1 MWQCGKRRRN
11 KVSGDWIGTGWGCVS
26 LWALWPFQL
35 LSQGSL
41 LIYGYSHL
49 SSSYF
54 ITSLLSYHTL
64 HQHIGWTNLW
74 AHRYKYD
81 VYSVACWVWQTCR
94 YLRVLMFKWLFKC
107 NLVID
112 TETWWGHLIW
122 HESLTKTWGG
132 TTYKIW
138 RCRALVWLK
147 GDGVGEQAWG
157 HGWSVAN
164 TGMIPV
170 GCRLAMGTWC
180 WTWWQHRR
188 SPNTGG
194 IDEMSGVTGGRIQ
207 KEWTSQFW
215 VQHCAKLPVTEYSRL
230 QWGITWL
237 TTWT

>member
-1 MWQCGKRRRN
+1 MVWPVGFGKTA
-11 KVSGDWIGTGWGCVS
+11 GIWGFSC
-26 LWALWPFQL
+26 
-35 LSQGSL
+35 LSD
-41 LIYGYSHL
+41 YSNVL
-49 SSSYF
+49 YKCIDSN
-54 ITSLLSYHTL
+54 TL
-64 HQHIGWTNLW
+64 P
-74 AHRYKYD
+74 
-81 VYSVACWVWQTCR
+81 VPV
-94 YLRVLMFKWLFKC
+94 
-107 NLVID
+107 NLVIN
-112 TETWWGHLIW
+112 TETQWGCLIW

-132 TTYKIW
+132 TAYKIW

-147 GDGVGEQAWG
+147 GDGAGEQAWG

-170 GCRLAMGTWC
+170 GCRLAMGTWH